1 MSKIVTAHSAC
12 IEEFIE
18 VLGLQG
24 KAIVEISFKIGVGEV
39 MHLHTKEYVQEDK
52 FEEVIKV
59 LRKYK
64 VTEIPKEGET
74 NE

>member
-1 MSKIVTAHSAC
+1 MSNIVTAHSAC
-12 IEEFIE
+12 IKEFIE

-24 KAIVEISFKIGVGEV
+24 KAVVEISFKVGVGET
-39 MHLHTKEYVQEDK
+39 MYLYTKEFVQEDK
-52 FEEVIKV
+52 FEQV
-59 LRKYK
+59 LSVMRKYK

>member
-1 MSKIVTAHSAC
+1 MSNIVTAHSAC

-24 KAIVEISFKIGVGEV
+24 RAVAEINFKIGTGQI
-39 MHLHTKEYVQEDK
+39 MILHTKEYVPEDK
-52 FEEVIKV
+52 FEQVIKV

-64 VTEIPKEGET
+64 VTEIPQEEG
-74 NE
+74 